1 MPRLTTL
8 CAAALAAL
16 ALAAPAAAGR
26 GMLVGAAEDAGK
38 SPDLVTA
45 KAKMDLAK
53 LAGFDAIRETTI
65 WTPGQTAPG
74 PGELALLQNSAAA
87 AHLDGIRLILSVYQW
102 GAKTTPV
109 TPAAR
114 VQFAAF
120 CAALAK
126 GLPNVKDFIVGN
138 EPNLNR
144 FWWPQFGPNGEDVAA
159 RDYERLLAQ
168 SYDALKAVDP
178 TINVIGGA
186 VSPRGGDKPT
196 ATRKTHSPTTFIPDL
211 GRVYRASGRTRPIMD
226 TFDFHPYPDSSRTPP
241 DLEHPLST
249 TVSLA
254 DYGKLVAL
262 LGTAFDGTTQRGSRL
277 PIYYDEYGVQS
288 TVPPR
293 KDKAYTNLGAP
304 SAHDAVS
311 EALQADY
318 YRWAID
324 LAYCQPTVRAF
335 LIFHVA
341 DEADLD
347 RWQSGVF
354 YADDTPK
361 SSMAPVRDEALA
373 ARAGAIA
380 GCGTAIGHRALPSPV
395 SAHGTHR

>member
-1 MPRLTTL
+1 
-8 CAAALAAL
+8 
-16 ALAAPAAAGR
+16 
-26 GMLVGAAEDAGK
+26 MLVGAAEDAGK
-38 SPDLVTA
+38 QPDLVAA

-74 PGELALLQNSAAA
+74 PNELQVLKNSADAA
-87 AHLDGIRLILSVYQW
+87 QLDGIRIILSIYQW
-102 GAKTTPV
+102 GGKTTPL
-109 TPAAR
+109 TPQAR
-114 VQFAAF
+114 GQFAAF
-120 CAALAK
+120 SASLAK
-126 GLPNVKDFIVGN
+126 QLPNVHDFIVGN

-144 FWWPQFGPNGEDVAA
+144 FWWPQFGPDGVDVAA

-178 TINVIGGA
+178 KANVIGGA
-186 VSPRGGDKPT
+186 VSPHGGDDPN
-196 ATRKTHSPTTFIPDL
+196 ARRKTHSPTTFIPDL
-211 GRVYRASGRTRPIMD
+211 GRFYRASGRTKPIMD
-226 TFDFHPYPDSSRTPP
+226 AFDFHPYPDSSRTPP
-241 DLEHPLST
+241 DLAHPLNS

-262 LGTAFDGTTQRGSRL
+262 LGKAFDGTAQLGSRL

-288 TVPPR
+288 QIPGR
-293 KDKAYTNLGAP
+293 KDKAYTNLAAP
-304 SAHDAVS
+304 AAHDAVS
-311 EALQADY
+311 EAVQADY

-341 DEADLD
+341 DEPDLD

-373 ARAGAIA
+373 ARNGEIP
-380 GCGTAIGHRALPSPV
+380 GCGTPVGHRTLLPTPTVVHTTS
-395 SAHGTHR
+395 R